1 MSISS
6 PGRQKITASLTELL
20 SIKSLS
26 SIKVTELVRTSSVS
40 HQTFSRY
47 FMDKYDAAE
56 YACYECLS
64 VARTV
69 VGPNSTVKDQTI
81 CLLNIVKSHSSFFK
95 HLLADPDGATIIRN
109 TLIKLSTESIN
120 FRSSPPITNAWLYC
134 LQEWNG
140 NNYTLPVEEVYLK
153 VISCYPIGEVVF
165 GEELKYFLEKYGSY
179 TMSELNASCN
189 AKRQKDARNK

>member
-1 MSISS
+1 MAPTKTILAYSCTR
-6 PGRQKITASLTELL
+6 G
-20 SIKSLS
+20 
-26 SIKVTELVRTSSVS
+26 TS
-40 HQTFSRY
+40 
-47 FMDKYDAAE
+47 
-56 YACYECLS
+56 
-64 VARTV
+64 
-69 VGPNSTVKDQTI
+69 VGY
-81 CLLNIVKSHSSFFK
+81 CH